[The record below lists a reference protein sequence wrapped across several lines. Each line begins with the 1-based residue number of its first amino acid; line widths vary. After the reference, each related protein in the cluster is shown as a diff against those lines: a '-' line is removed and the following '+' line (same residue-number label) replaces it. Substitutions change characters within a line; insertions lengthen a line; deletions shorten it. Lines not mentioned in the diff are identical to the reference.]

1 MEINK
6 EKFARRFKQLREKMG
21 IKQKE
26 LAAMLDVKRSTVG
39 SWEAAHRL
47 PEIQKAQKA
56 ADFFGVTIDYL
67 LGKSDD
73 PKLKAIT
80 DPEMLR
86 ELEEI
91 QRTIDEAVGRF
102 TKIMEKH
109 MIKKEISPS

>member
-1 MEINK
+1 MIGKRLVLLRKNK
-6 EKFARRFKQLREKMG
+6 DLTQDQIAKIFNMS
-21 IKQKE
+21 
-26 LAAMLDVKRSTVG
+26 RSTY
-39 SWEAAHRL
+39 
-47 PEIQKAQKA
+47 AQYEVDRRNPDYETLKMF
-56 ADFFGVTIDYL
+56 ADFFGVSTDYL